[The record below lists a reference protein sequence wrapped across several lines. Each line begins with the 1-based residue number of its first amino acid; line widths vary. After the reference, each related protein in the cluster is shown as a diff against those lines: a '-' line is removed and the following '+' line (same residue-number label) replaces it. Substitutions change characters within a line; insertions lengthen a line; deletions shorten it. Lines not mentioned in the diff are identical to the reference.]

1 MTYLPNDKYFTAQ
14 NFHPPKKM
22 RKKFVPTN
30 FCVEFVNILRGRHF
44 ASMNDDLVWDHK
56 NAVKSSKAGDHLVFV
71 VPTSGLEG
79 MSATDQHPG
88 FLGLGDHSD
97 VVLALRLMVRL
108 LLPRLS

>member
-1 MTYLPNDKYFTAQ
+1 MVVGGGRIL
-14 NFHPPKKM
+14 FHPSLQSADATLSSNSLF
-22 RKKFVPTN
+22 RISISHFQH
-30 FCVEFVNILRGRHF
+30 FCRRH
-44 ASMNDDLVWDHK
+44 HYHR
-56 NAVKSSKAGDHLVFV
+56 HLVFV